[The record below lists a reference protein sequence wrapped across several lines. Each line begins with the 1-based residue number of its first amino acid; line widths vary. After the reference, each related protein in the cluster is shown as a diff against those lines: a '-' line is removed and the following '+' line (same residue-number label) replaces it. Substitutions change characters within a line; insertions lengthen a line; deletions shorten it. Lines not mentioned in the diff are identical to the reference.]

1 MGMIN
6 YNNIPENKPTSSSD
20 ATLKVFDGVNSNPLQ
35 LNNQQLIAM
44 TGFLETRGFKSPSA
58 EQTAIAILKQA
69 KIDGYD
75 GMQILNTLKGTTDV
89 VLSSVVGEIIN
100 YSRFKTSTLGLATN
114 VTPVD
119 DIQRNILA

>member
-1 MGMIN
+1 MSIT
-6 YNNIPENKPTSSSD
+6 YNNIPVDKPVSSSD

-44 TGFLETRGFKSPSA
+44 TGLLETRGFKSPSA
-58 EQTAIAILKQA
+58 EYIAIAILKQA

-75 GMQILNTLKGTTDV
+75 GMQILNTLKGSTDV
-89 VLSSVVGEIIN
+89 VLSSVVGEILN
-100 YSRFKTSTLGLATN
+100 YNRFKTSTLGLVTN
-114 VTPVD
+114 VTPAS

>member
-1 MGMIN
+1 MIN

-44 TGFLETRGFKSPSA
+44 TGFLETRGFKNPSA

-89 VLSSVVGEIIN
+89 VLNSVVGEIIN
-100 YSRFKTSTLGLATN
+100 YSRFKTSTLGLATS

-119 DIQRNILA
+119 DIKRNILA